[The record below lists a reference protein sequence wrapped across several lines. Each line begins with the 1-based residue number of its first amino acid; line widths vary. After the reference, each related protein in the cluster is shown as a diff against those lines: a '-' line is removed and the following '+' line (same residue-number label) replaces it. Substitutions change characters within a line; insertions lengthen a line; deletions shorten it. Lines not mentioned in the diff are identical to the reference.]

1 MTIRFE
7 LILALVG
14 PVALAQGPQWQ
25 AAVSPVKQSG
35 LHAIVLSPELVGL
48 GHVGGRDLRLL
59 DSAGQEMPYVLHV
72 AKAGPVKMRFM
83 AYPML
88 RNEALPDRTE
98 VEFERPADHQPD
110 ELHLWIR
117 PVETRKK
124 VRITASDDRLNW
136 YMLKDEH
143 VVAQGARGDPPHQVL
158 DLRIPRSD
166 YRFYRITL
174 NDSLTPPMQILGVGR
189 FAKSALAARYTE
201 APVAWTQQDTAGR
214 TLLHVRSAHQ
224 IPVERI
230 TYAVADTLPYQ
241 RSGELVVTRSITTRK
256 GRKETTLDRS
266 EAIDGFTMGSSLVR
280 EMLFPGSHED
290 RFELVVRNGDDRPL
304 HFTDLRVYQ
313 FERVLLAHLEM
324 GMSYR
329 FTTGDGNERAPDYDL
344 SRFDNALPMDTLVH
358 AAVTA
363 IPKPAENGPAF
374 DPSHWWV
381 WALIVAL
388 MVGMGWTALRML
400 RREH

>member
-1 MTIRFE
+1 MRLRFE

-14 PVALAQGPQWQ
+14 PVAFAQGPQWQ
-25 AAVSPVKQSG
+25 AAVAPAQQSG

-48 GHVGGRDLRLL
+48 GQVGGRDLRLV
-59 DSAGQEMPYVLHV
+59 DSTGQEVPYEVRI
-72 AKAGPVKMRFM
+72 AKAGPVQMRFV
-83 AYPML
+83 AYPLL
-88 RNEALPDRTE
+88 RNEALSNRTE

-110 ELHLWIR
+110 ELHIWIR
-117 PVETRKK
+117 PVEARKK
-124 VRITASDDRLNW
+124 VRITASDDRVNW

-189 FAKSALAARYTE
+189 FAESALAARYTE
-201 APVAWTQQDTAGR
+201 ATVEWSQQDTASR
-214 TLLHVRSAHQ
+214 TLLQVRSTHPV
-224 IPVERI
+224 PVERI

-241 RSGELVVTRSITTRK
+241 RSGEFVITRNITTRK

-266 EAIDGFTMGSSLVR
+266 EAIDAFTMGSSLVR
-280 EMLFPGSHED
+280 EMLFPGTHED

-304 HFTDLRVYQ
+304 RFTDLHVYQ
-313 FERVLLAHLEM
+313 FERVLLTHLEK

-329 FTTGDGNERAPDYDL
+329 FTTGDGNEHAPDYDL
-344 SRFDNALPMDTLVH
+344 SRFGNALPMDTLAH

-363 IPKPAENGPAF
+363 ILKPAENDPAF
-374 DPSHWWV
+374 DPSQWWI
-381 WALIVAL
+381 WAVIVAL
-388 MVGMGWTALRML
+388 MAGMGWMALRML
-400 RREH
+400 RRED